1 MILSQNYW
9 AGLTSREGYVRP
21 AAIVKP
27 AIAPAVIETPTVQR
41 LPEPEPVAAERPS
54 LDGGCET
61 CGDDTVDDLPAAA
74 PIAELPA
81 VPSAPATPEPASP
94 AAPTADAG
102 PAAAPSS
109 ARAVWIGLGVLVLV
123 GGLLIVAAAARPR
136 R

>member
-9 AGLTSREGYVRP
+9 AVLTSREGP
-21 AAIVKP
+21 AIVKSPIVKSAIVKP
-27 AIAPAVIETPTVQR
+27 AIVVF
-41 LPEPEPVAAERPS
+41 PEPEPVAAERPS

-81 VPSAPATPEPASP
+81 VPAAPATPAPASP
-94 AAPTADAG
+94 ASPTADAG
-102 PAAAPSS
+102 PAATPAPIS